1 MLKFSIKQLI
11 FILCLLLISLTG
23 MWYWLRHSIFTPIQH
38 ESTTIMLEKIKTVTK
53 LVNVEGQFSELYTHG
68 EEYNYD
74 FLGLFTKKVILRVTA
89 KVSVGY
95 DFEKVN
101 IKIDSL
107 ARTVTLNDMPTP
119 QILSIDHDLDYYDIT
134 QGTFNEFTTAEYN
147 TINKNAK
154 EKIAKNAA
162 IPQLLA
168 KAEAQK
174 LDYLRMMD
182 IALKSAGWKLII
194 NNPFAPKL

>member
-1 MLKFSIKQLI
+1 MIRFSLKQWV
-11 FILCLLLISLTG
+11 FILCLVLIALFG
-23 MWYWLRHSIFTPIQH
+23 MWYWLKYSIFTPIQH

-74 FLGLFTKKVILRVTA
+74 FFGLFTKKVILRVTA

-101 IKIDSL
+101 MKIDSI
-107 ARTVTLNDMPTP
+107 AKTVTLNNMPVP
-119 QILSIDHDLDYYDIT
+119 QILSVDHDLDYYDIT

-154 EKIAKNAA
+154 EKIVKNAA

-174 LDYLRMMD
+174 IDYLRMMD
-182 IALKSAGWKLII
+182 IALKSAGWKLVITD
-194 NNPFAPKL
+194 PLAPNL